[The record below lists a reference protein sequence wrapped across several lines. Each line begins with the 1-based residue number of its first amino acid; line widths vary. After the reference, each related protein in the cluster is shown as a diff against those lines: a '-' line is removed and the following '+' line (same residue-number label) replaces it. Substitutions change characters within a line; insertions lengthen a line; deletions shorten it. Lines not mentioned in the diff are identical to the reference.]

1 MAAFEYEALDVAGRC
16 RKGVVS
22 ADSPRLAARE
32 LKRKRLLP
40 VRLDAAAEQSGA
52 RRRYRLGAHS
62 MRGRETALFT
72 RQLATLLSAGAP
84 VEEAVETIALQSDRS
99 AVRRTLLG
107 VRGGVVEGRR
117 LSEAMAPYPRA
128 FPPLYRAMVA
138 AAEGTGALDSVLA
151 RLADYLERSQ
161 AMRGKIVHALVYPA
175 VLALTAAGVVAA
187 LMIFVIPKVV
197 EQFDTLGQGLPALTR
212 AVIAISNFLQA
223 GWPAL
228 TVAVLTMIA
237 AGGAL
242 LRQEAGRRRIERTA
256 MRLPLAGRLIRAV
269 NAARMARTLSVLV
282 GAGVPLV
289 EGLTAARSTM
299 RSMLLREALATVA
312 AQVREG
318 TSLAAALRRS
328 EAFPP
333 LVVYM
338 AAVGERS
345 GRLGPM
351 LESAADHLEGEFDS
365 ATQMAVSLLEPAI
378 IIVMGAVVGLIVLA
392 ILLPILQ
399 LNTLTLM

>member
-1 MAAFEYEALDVAGRC
+1 MAAFEYVALDPAGRH
-16 RKGVVS
+16 RKGVLS
-22 ADSPRLAARE
+22 AESARLATRE
-32 LKRKRLLP
+32 LKRRQLLP
-40 VRLDAAAEQSGA
+40 IRLEAAAERSDA
-52 RRRYRLGAHS
+52 RQRLGVGS
-62 MRGRETALFT
+62 RGMRGRETALFT

-84 VEEAVETIALQSDRS
+84 VEEAVETIAVQSER
-99 AVRRTLLG
+99 APIKRTLLG
-107 VRGGVVEGRR
+107 VRGGVMEGRR

-138 AAEGTGALDSVLA
+138 AAEGTGALDRVLA

-161 AMRGKIVHALVYPA
+161 TMQGKIVQALVYPA

-187 LMIFVIPKVV
+187 LMILVIPKVV
-197 EQFDTLGQGLPALTR
+197 EQFDTLGQGLPPLTR
-212 AVIAISNFLQA
+212 AVIAISDFLQA

-228 TVAVLTMIA
+228 LLGIAASIA
-237 AGGAL
+237 AGVAL
-242 LRQEAGRRRIERTA
+242 WRREAGRHRLERIA

-299 RSMLLREALATVA
+299 RSVLLREALATVT

-328 EAFPP
+328 DAFPP

-351 LESAADHLEGEFDS
+351 LESAADHLEGEFES